1 MRSCSRSC
9 TLIATD
15 DSPCMLVLTT
25 ASSSLP
31 HRYAF
36 FHLLQAPEPRYALL
50 QQTQL
55 VIYLLD
61 LLLDKCEAVR
71 RMANLCLDVV
81 IEAEEYQDAVALN
94 NAMASLHM
102 NQPLDAAALDDA
114 GYADEAGYGG
124 AYGDPGLD
132 GADFGAGGDGYGAE
146 AMGTRGYS
154 AYGGADPYGS
164 EYGAGLEAY
173 GQDTDQ
179 DTDLYG
185 AGLGRDPSL
194 AHGSAA
200 LRNAA
205 SSHLGTG
212 VLDGY
217 ADGDD
222 GGDDDYDYD
231 QDDDDG
237 QYEFGR
243 GQY

>member
-1 MRSCSRSC
+1 VLAGTYNQSFALNGKNVVVRGAPGN
-9 TLIATD
+9 ATI
-15 DSPCMLVLTT
+15 LNGAKLTT
-25 ASSSLP
+25 SIARFTGNEPATAGLENLVFRNGTVGQPINPPSYNFTGGGGVFGKDSS
-31 HRYAF
+31 AF
-36 FHLLQAPEPRYALL
+36 IKNCRFE
-50 QQTQL
+50 
-55 VIYLLD
+55 D
-61 LLLDKCEAVR
+61 C
-71 RMANLCLDVV
+71 
-81 IEAEEYQDAVALN
+81 
-94 NAMASLHM
+94 
-102 NQPLDAAALDDA
+102 
-114 GYADEAGYGG
+114 
-124 AYGDPGLD
+124 
-132 GADFGAGGDGYGAE
+132 GADFGAGGDGYGAD
-146 AMGTRGYS
+146 AVGARGGYS

-185 AGLGRDPSL
+185 DGLGRDPHLGRDPSL

-200 LRNAA
+200 LHNAA

-222 GGDDDYDYD
+222 VGDDDYDFD

-237 QYEFGR
+237 QYEYGR